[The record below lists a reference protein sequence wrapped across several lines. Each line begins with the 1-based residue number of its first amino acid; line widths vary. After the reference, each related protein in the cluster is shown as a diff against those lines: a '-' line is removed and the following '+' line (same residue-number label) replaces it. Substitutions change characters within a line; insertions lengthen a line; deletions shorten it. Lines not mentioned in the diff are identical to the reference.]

1 MDKENIV
8 YIGIIIGA
16 LIVLAIVSVYAI
28 QYSQEN
34 TNLEIMSN
42 SNLHNG
48 DLFILKLTGSY
59 NNPIANKPVEIIVTD
74 ALGEKNSFRAT
85 TDDSGEISFGMNVTP
100 GVYTF
105 DCVFSGDNNYKQSC
119 TSQHLYIMKE

>member
-1 MDKENIV
+1 MNKENIV
-8 YIGIIIGA
+8 YVGIIVGA
-16 LIVLAIVSVYAI
+16 LIVLAIVSLYAI

-34 TNLEIMSN
+34 TNLEIMSD

-48 DLFILKLTGSY
+48 ELFNLKLTGSY
-59 NNPIANKPVEIIVTD
+59 NNPISNKSVEIIVID
-74 ALGEKNSFRAT
+74 ALGEKNSFNAI

-105 DCVFSGDNNYKQSC
+105 DCVFSGDNNYKQSS